1 METNGAQ
8 AFRAAQLTFYPVPQH
23 SLTSLTANLSTQLF
37 NSTFSSTESP
47 FSYII
52 PYGQS
57 QECNIFGPIC
67 QTGSITVGVNL
78 THATTSSVLPCS
90 SYLKAQSQYILPE
103 TDNYMSLNY
112 APGPWLDYFG
122 HSPECRSYAR
132 ANWDG
137 QYTFPEC
144 GNSSTVFQGYG
155 NSGLPSQI
163 PPGVQRYFSPE
174 YTGFCCGNCSLDLSE
189 LRLYYF
195 PDSTVTD
202 CHSNK
207 SFNNIS
213 VSSPGNLVKRV
224 QSLAGDG
231 SIAVVDG
238 HTL

>member
-1 METNGAQ
+1 METNGTQ
-8 AFRAAQLTFYPVPQH
+8 AFRPAQLTFNPVPQP
-23 SLTSLTANLSTQLF
+23 SLMSLTANLSTQLF
-37 NSTFSSTESP
+37 NSTSLSTELP

-78 THATTSSVLPCS
+78 THAITSSALPCS

-103 TDNYMSLNY
+103 TDNYMSENQ
-112 APGPWLDYFG
+112 PEPWLEYFG
-122 HSPECRSYAR
+122 RSPECRSYAQ

-137 QYTFPEC
+137 QYTFAEC
-144 GNSSTVFQGYG
+144 GSTVFQGYG
-155 NSGLPSQI
+155 NSGFPSQI
-163 PPGVQRYFSPE
+163 PPGVLRYYSPE
-174 YTGFCCGNCSLDLSE
+174 YTGLCCGNCSLDLSE
-189 LRLYYF
+189 FRLYYF

-202 CHSNK
+202 CHSNI
-207 SFNNIS
+207 SLNNIS
-213 VSSPGNLVKRV
+213 VSSPEKLVKRV

-231 SIAVVDG
+231 SIAVVSG